1 LAFNGIADIPLGSVL
16 QRIECL
22 DLKFTF
28 AIWSRKIETELPSET
43 LGTRDLTDTAMLIP
57 FTTDLHLATLQG
69 VEDVTSVSIMVF
81 YGVCESRYGMQ
92 VVHN

>member
-1 LAFNGIADIPLGSVL
+1 MSLVQSVTNVQVHSLPLGWVL

-28 AIWSRKIETELPSET
+28 AIWGRKIEAELPSET

-69 VEDVTSVSIMVF
+69 AEDVTSVSIMVF
-81 YGVCESRYGMQ
+81 YGV
-92 VVHN
+92 